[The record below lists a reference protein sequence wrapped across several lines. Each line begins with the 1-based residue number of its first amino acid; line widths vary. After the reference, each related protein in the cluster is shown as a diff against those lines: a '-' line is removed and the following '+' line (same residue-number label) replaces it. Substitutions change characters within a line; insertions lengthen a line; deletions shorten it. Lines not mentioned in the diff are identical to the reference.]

1 MKGPTVKYA
10 KSLAELVLATY
21 AFSFLGLILA
31 DGFNLADVSALKAAA
46 VAAVPSALSVVYGA
60 LARIVGNFNS
70 ALAVD
75 TRDGR

>member
-1 MKGPTVKYA
+1 MKYA

-21 AFSFLGLILA
+21 AFTFLGLLLA
-31 DGFNLADVSALKAAA
+31 DGFDLTSISAVKAAA
-46 VAAVPSALSVVYGA
+46 VASVPSALSVVYGA

>member
-1 MKGPTVKYA
+1 MKYA

-21 AFSFLGLILA
+21 AFSFLGLVLA
-31 DGFNLADVSALKAAA
+31 DGFDLANVSALKAAG

-60 LARIVGNFNS
+60 LARVVGNFNS

>member
-1 MKGPTVKYA
+1 MNSGTVKYV
-10 KSLAELVLATY
+10 KSLVELVLATY

-31 DGFNLADVSALKAAA
+31 SGFDLTSISAVKAAG

-60 LARIVGNFNS
+60 LARFVGSFNS

>member
-1 MKGPTVKYA
+1 MPTYL
-10 KSLAELVLATY
+10 KSLVELVLATY
-21 AFSFLGLILA
+21 AFSFLGLVLA

-46 VAAVPSALSVVYGA
+46 VSAVPSALAVVYGA
-60 LARIVGNFNS
+60 LARFVGSFNS